1 MEIFYETSNNS
12 LIKIIIIDNAGQ
24 ERLRGVNKS
33 YYSKVDSC
41 ILVYDITSKESFN
54 ECLEFNQ
61 IIKENCKKNVKLML
75 LGNKSDEESKRE
87 VSQKEGQ
94 DFAHS
99 NNYDLF
105 YETSCVKNENVSEA
119 FEHLIAISEME
130 EDQNNLILN
139 KRKTKKTKKT
149 CC

>member
-1 MEIFYETSNNS
+1 
-12 LIKIIIIDNAGQ
+12 
-24 ERLRGVNKS
+24 
-33 YYSKVDSC
+33 
-41 ILVYDITSKESFN
+41 
-54 ECLEFNQ
+54 
-61 IIKENCKKNVKLML
+61 ML
-75 LGNKSDEESKRE
+75 LGNKSDKEDKRE

-119 FEHLIAISEME
+119 FENLIAISEME
-130 EDQNNLILN
+130 EDPNNLTL
-139 KRKTKKTKKT
+139 KEKKTKKKKKK